1 MASLTGP
8 LGCGPNLA
16 SAPFGRRPA
25 EDTSTSAEFQSRC
38 GRQRRGHDLALET
51 VRKGFSFGNPPLER
65 KMSSAKGARTRNQVI
80 QGALRALCSS
90 GVLATTTRKI
100 AAESNVRL
108 ATLHYYFESK
118 SALLLAVFEHLI
130 GEITATYRGETEGSR
145 DIATCIQQMLRGAW
159 RFLVRTRD
167 LQIIQ
172 YELTLYA
179 LREGAE
185 WLAVHQYHSYINVYR
200 DILLDVAKRTGEL
213 DAGGCTALARFMLAG
228 IDGLLL
234 QELADPNGTRS
245 KRSLEALIRSAQFY
259 ADALRADARASNKRA
274 RIGYLS
280 Q

>member
-1 MASLTGP
+1 
-8 LGCGPNLA
+8 
-16 SAPFGRRPA
+16 
-25 EDTSTSAEFQSRC
+25 
-38 GRQRRGHDLALET
+38 
-51 VRKGFSFGNPPLER
+51 
-65 KMSSAKGARTRNQVI
+65 MSSAKGARTRNQVI